1 MLRALRDRNSAR
13 ELAAPAL
20 LDDEAVLL
28 LLAGEFGLSGDDKS
42 VVLEVDRYVL
52 LLQAGQLEGRGDEVV
67 LRRFMDINPK
77 ELVSSLFSE

>member
-20 LDDEAVLL
+20 LNDEAVLL